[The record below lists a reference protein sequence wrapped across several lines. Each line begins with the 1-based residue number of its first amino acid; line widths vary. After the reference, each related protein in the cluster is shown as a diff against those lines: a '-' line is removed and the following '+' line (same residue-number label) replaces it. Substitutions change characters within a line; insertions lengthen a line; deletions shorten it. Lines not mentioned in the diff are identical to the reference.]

1 MMAGRFGWLRYL
13 TLVDRAIVLLVAGL
27 VLAALLVPLRQ
38 PAGARVV
45 VSRGDQIIYVAP
57 LAEDRRIELSG
68 AIGITVLE
76 IKDHQAH
83 VVSSPCPNKIC
94 IRMGNIHQDG
104 EVLACAPNEL
114 VIQIEDD
121 HPQKE
126 REHDFIS
133 R

>member
-1 MMAGRFGWLRYL
+1 MAGRFGWLRYL
-13 TLVDRAIVLLVAGL
+13 TLADRAIVLAVAGL
-27 VLAALLVPLRQ
+27 VVVALVLPLRQ

-45 VSRGDQIIYVAP
+45 VSRGDQVIYVAR
-57 LAEDRRIELSG
+57 LDEDRRIELPG

-76 IKDHQAH
+76 IKDHKAH
-83 VVSSPCPNKIC
+83 VLSSPCPNKIC
-94 IRMGNIHQDG
+94 IRMGDIHQDG
-104 EVLACAPNEL
+104 DVLACVPNEL

-121 HPQKE
+121 HPEKE